1 MSIYFSRLFLI
12 QNRYQRDNYYKDY
25 KTSSLSKV
33 SMDFA
38 RPAKDTELAN
48 VTLSGDD
55 GIEGSGASDPEGS
68 GGGRRV
74 SILKTIMKQV

>member
-1 MSIYFSRLFLI
+1 
-12 QNRYQRDNYYKDY
+12 
-25 KTSSLSKV
+25 
-33 SMDFA
+33 MDFA

-55 GIEGSGASDPEGS
+55 GIEGSGALDPEGS

-74 SILKTIMKQV
+74 SILKTIMKQVF

>member
-1 MSIYFSRLFLI
+1 MNQYHKE
-12 QNRYQRDNYYKDY
+12 NNYIEF
-25 KTSSLSKV
+25 KTFSLSKV

-48 VTLSGDD
+48 VTLSGEDAL
-55 GIEGSGASDPEGS
+55 EGSGAPDSEGS

-74 SILKTIMKQV
+74 SM

>member
-1 MSIYFSRLFLI
+1 
-12 QNRYQRDNYYKDY
+12 
-25 KTSSLSKV
+25 
-33 SMDFA
+33 MDFA

-55 GIEGSGASDPEGS
+55 ALVEGSGALDAEGS

-74 SILKTIMKQV
+74 SILNNDYETSIME

>member
-1 MSIYFSRLFLI
+1 
-12 QNRYQRDNYYKDY
+12 
-25 KTSSLSKV
+25 
-33 SMDFA
+33 MDFA

-74 SILKTIMKQV
+74 SILKTIMKQVKWNLECVCYIESCYNFLICFLETTSS